1 MVPYYPAHEGAK
13 IWTPK
18 TTTSALYAPL
28 PFRFS
33 ALYNRYSAAY
43 EVHQAGRGLGLARL
57 FGRPVE
63 STIAK

>member
-1 MVPYYPAHEGAK
+1 MDPEDDDISP
-13 IWTPK
+13 
-18 TTTSALYAPL
+18 LCPL